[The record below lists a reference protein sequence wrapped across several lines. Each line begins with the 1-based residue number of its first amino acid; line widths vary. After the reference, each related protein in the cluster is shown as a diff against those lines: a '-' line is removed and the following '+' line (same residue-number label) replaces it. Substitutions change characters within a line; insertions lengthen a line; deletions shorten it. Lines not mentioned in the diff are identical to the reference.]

1 MTERNEIYINL
12 LKEWNGKSFVW
23 KAKDG
28 TTYLIIQA
36 KEEKYAQDRTVYW
49 LLGYKSEETYKKK
62 LSGERVDA
70 DIISAIKER
79 DGKDG
84 SKFYSGTIFNN
95 KDKQAFFVNLYT
107 PAEKREGVD
116 LLLKLTQTEYRE
128 FKPKDSKITTDF

>member
-12 LKEWNGKSFVW
+12 LKEWNGKSFVG